1 MKRYTAAIVGCGS
14 IGNAHMEGYNLVD
27 EVEVIAVS
35 DPVPMARKTY
45 VDAYGIP
52 QEFETVEEMME
63 KAKPDIVSVC
73 TWHLLHPAP
82 TIAAAAGGARAVI
95 CEKPMAIGMAAADS
109 MVDACEAHGTQL
121 VISHQRRFTPGWEK
135 AKALVEEG
143 AIGEPIFVT
152 NKVADGLTNWGTHS
166 IDGSR
171 FVLGDP
177 RAQWV
182 MGAVERHTDRYERDT
197 MIEDACMGLVHFNG
211 GLQLFIQ
218 SDLMREGAGAGCFEI
233 RGSEGIL
240 SVSETRLQIMN
251 ASSGGWRDVDLALTE
266 GSKAIGGN
274 TNAAQ
279 VRELHRLSRRPQ
291 GRAPQ
296 RRHHGPRHRGNYDG
310 PLRIGAPQPRDPLA
324 AARKGLS
331 PPAHGRRGRPTRRS
345 RGPLRHPRL
354 SQARGHRRSQ
364 VQKAIGRGHGASPN
378 HAPAPRRNESAL
390 NGIGAGGYIDI
401 PRPLQYFLSF

>member
-27 EVEVIAVS
+27 EVEVIAVA

-63 KAKPDIVSVC
+63 KARPDIVSVC

-109 MVDACEAHGTQL
+109 MVEACEAHGTQL

-143 AIGEPIFVT
+143 VIGTPIFVT

-182 MGAVERHTDRYERDT
+182 MGAVERRTDRYERDT
-197 MIEDACMGLVHFNG
+197 MIEDACMGLVHFAG
-211 GLQLFIQ
+211 DLQLFIQ

-233 RGSEGIL
+233 RGSEGLL
-240 SVSETRLQIMN
+240 SVSETRLQLMN
-251 ASSGGWRDVDLALTE
+251 ASSGGWREVDLALTE
-266 GSKAIGGN
+266 GCQGHWGQHQRRPSPR
-274 TNAAQ
+274 T
-279 VRELHRLSRRPQ
+279 HRLPRRSQ

-296 RRHHGPRHRGNYDG
+296 RGHHGPRHRGNYDG
-310 PLRIGAPQPRDPLA
+310 PLRIGAPQLRDPPA

-331 PPAHGRRGRPTRRS
+331 PAAHGRGGRPARGN

-354 SQARGHRRSQ
+354 SQARRHRRGQ
-364 VQKAIGRGHGASPN
+364 VQKALGRGHGASPN
-378 HAPAPRRNESAL
+378 HASAPRRNEPEL
-390 NGIGAGGYIDI
+390 TVPGPG
-401 PRPLQYFLSF
+401 